1 MTAAVGAVA
10 RRFEVVSAYRSRGV
24 ELPRRSTPGSAGY
37 DLAAAEETVVPPGG
51 VALVPTGVKV
61 YLPPGE
67 FLAVYIRSSLAVER
81 GLSLANGVAVI
92 DADYVDNPA
101 NEGHILLALYNRG
114 PEPVVVRRGERV
126 AQGVFLPFGLADD
139 DRPGP
144 PRRGGLGST
153 GP

>member
-1 MTAAVGAVA
+1 M
-10 RRFEVVSAYRSRGV
+10 RRFEVVGAYRDRGV
-24 ELPRRSTPGSAGY
+24 TLPRRSTPGSAGY
-37 DLAAAEETVVPPGG
+37 DLAAAEDTVIPAGG

-67 FLAVYIRSSLAVER
+67 FLAVFIRSSLAVER

-101 NEGHILLALYNRG
+101 NEGHILLAVHNRG
-114 PEPVVVRRGERV
+114 REPVAVRKGERI
-126 AQGVFLPFGLADD
+126 AQGVFLPYALADGD
-139 DRPGP
+139 VPGS

-153 GP
+153 GRS